1 MNFKKPGLVILSG
14 LFLAGCASYRP
25 ILDENEQ
32 YMKVGETQ
40 AEKDIDQCLAR
51 ADAYLEKHKNDRMKK
66 QVGRSAVTG
75 AAIGGIIG
83 ALSGQGLSSAAGGAA
98 IGGAAGAGGA
108 YAGEKS
114 KDQLSPDHLKQR
126 YVTNCLGR
134 KKYHVIGWK

>member
-1 MNFKKPGLVILSG
+1 MRFKTYGLALFAI
-14 LFLAGCASYRP
+14 LFLGACASYRP
-25 ILDENEQ
+25 ILDENDQ
-32 YMKVGETQ
+32 YMKVGEAQ
-40 AEKDIDQCLAR
+40 AERDIDQCLAR
-51 ADAYLEKHKNDRMKK
+51 ADAYLEKHKNDRLKK

-83 ALSGQGLSSAAGGAA
+83 ALSGQNLGSAAGGAA

-126 YVTNCLGR
+126 YVTNCLAR
-134 KKYHVIGWK
+134 KKYEVIGWK